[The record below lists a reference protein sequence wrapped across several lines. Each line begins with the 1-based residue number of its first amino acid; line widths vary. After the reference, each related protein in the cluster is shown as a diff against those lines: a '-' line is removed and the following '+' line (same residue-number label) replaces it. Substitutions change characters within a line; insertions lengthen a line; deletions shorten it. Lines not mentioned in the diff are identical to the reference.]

1 MKKERERV
9 TKDLAQAEVVSRPM
23 DPEKEEPATWA
34 EGDWNRDGRFDQL
47 DLITALQ
54 ENDTPARATRVTC
67 WIESLR
73 KSTWPT
79 SSDLRWSADKVQWD
93 LPFA

>member
-1 MKKERERV
+1 
-9 TKDLAQAEVVSRPM
+9 M

-54 ENDTPARATRVTC
+54 ENEYAGEGDP
-67 WIESLR
+67 
-73 KSTWPT
+73 
-79 SSDLRWSADKVQWD
+79 SDLLDRVLEEIEMADIV
-93 LPFA
+93 